1 MRAIRWRWLAATS
14 AVTTLVVLIQL
25 LRVLCTSL
33 EQASIRISWLLVLG
47 APTLLVTLP
56 ETTLRWRLVA
66 LLVGFN
72 VGTIVNSPVTTLSPG
87 AYTESLAK
95 VFERG
100 GDGLLVV
107 LVCTLIALPLLEA
120 IGAWVRRHALADEAD
135 RRARA

>member
-14 AVTTLVVLIQL
+14 AVTTLVVLIEL

-33 EQASIRISWLLVLG
+33 EQASVVISWLLVVG

-72 VGTIVNSPVTTLSPG
+72 VGTIVNSPVTTLSLG

-95 VFERG
+95 VFEP

-120 IGAWVRRHALADEAD
+120 IGAWVRRHALADKAD